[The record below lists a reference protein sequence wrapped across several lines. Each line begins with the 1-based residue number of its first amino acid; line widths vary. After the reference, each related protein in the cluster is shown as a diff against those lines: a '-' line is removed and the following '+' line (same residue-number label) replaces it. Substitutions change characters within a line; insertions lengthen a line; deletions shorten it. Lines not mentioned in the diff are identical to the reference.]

1 MPSGLFSFDNNFPTF
16 TGEESP
22 QQQIR
27 ALHNYLFQVR
37 ESLQYSLQN
46 LSEENFNPQALQ
58 SLTDKSKQ
66 DVEDM
71 LAALRNQV
79 SQLSSAVANLS
90 ARVDAEDNLAGRV
103 SMLAEDVAAVSQRI
117 SLLEEDNAAKWQ
129 RFADLEAT
137 VSGEGGLLER
147 MTAAEAAIAALMG
160 AVQVAEDGE
169 VTVGQEGTALH
180 LIGIVDINGTPAQQG
195 GET

>member
-58 SLTDKSKQ
+58 SLTDKNKQ

-90 ARVDAEDNLAGRV
+90 ARVDAEDSLAGRV
-103 SMLAEDVAAVSQRI
+103 SILEEDVAAVSQRI

-129 RFADLEAT
+129 RFTDLEVT

-180 LIGIVDINGTPAQQG
+180 LIGNVDINGTPAQQG
-195 GET
+195 GEA